1 MLIRLIGVISLI
13 NFILLMISGS
23 ALNMAIYKSLLIFL
37 ILFSVVYLTIF
48 FLNVIRQENK
58 SETPVRVEQQGESE
72 EQNNEPRSS

>member
-23 ALNMAIYKSLLIFL
+23 DLNMAVYKSLLIFL

-48 FLNVIRQENK
+48 FLNVIRQDTK
-58 SETPVRVEQQGESE
+58 TKTPVMVEEQRQSE
-72 EQNNEPRSS
+72 EKDNQGRSS